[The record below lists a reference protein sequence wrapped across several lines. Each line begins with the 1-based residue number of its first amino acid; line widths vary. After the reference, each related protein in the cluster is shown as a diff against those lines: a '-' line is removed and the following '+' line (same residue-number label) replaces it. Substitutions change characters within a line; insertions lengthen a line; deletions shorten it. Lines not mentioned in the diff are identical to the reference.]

1 MHSRLIGSWFNP
13 YWRHIFA
20 GDDVPQIFVFLGAI
34 AIFGRKKKIFPIFL
48 PDTLGGGV
56 SQPDPPP
63 PPPSDPPTPPPHPP
77 F

>member
-1 MHSRLIGSWFNP
+1 MHCRSTGSWFKP
-13 YWRHIFA
+13 YWMHIFA

-56 SQPDPPP
+56 SQSDPPP
-63 PPPSDPPTPPPHPP
+63 PQTPPSPPLPP